1 MTLID
6 AYIETYHSS
15 GEENDDQ
22 GGNTV
27 DHSWLPT
34 PIRQVH
40 ESALVLVTHWSD
52 SEVSPTESIAQ
63 TVLREK
69 LAARKFSLLAAPEPP
84 DPILLLGPNILLTPG
99 NVANLQAQAK
109 AGKTAAL
116 GGILAA
122 VLDATRGAMNRVD
135 ADYLGFRGGD
145 QARGLILHLDTE
157 QSRYDHYYCVR
168 RALLRAEMRS
178 EPDNFL
184 SFSLVDLPVEERKQ
198 ALLFALDWGKR
209 RFGGVHLVAI
219 DGIGDLIV
227 DSNDLA
233 ASFELVDSLHQLA
246 VFHNCGIVT
255 VLHENPGDGGGKA
268 RGHLGSQ
275 LERKAESNILIRK
288 ETSGISKIW
297 CERGRHC
304 FIPKSEAHLFQ
315 WDEDLGLHVSVDP
328 AEIPNREEVTR
339 QEAASLI
346 GQILTTPVT
355 YTHLKQAIMRQTGL
369 SERTAKGRVKQWQ
382 SMGLI
387 GKGPDHLYR
396 RLVQGADGAE
406 GVQNQ

>member
-1 MTLID
+1 MTPYDAHLETIEDLFNQHEEHDFNDID
-6 AYIETYHSS
+6 RHWLARPSVQAA
-15 GEENDDQ
+15 EN
-22 GGNTV
+22 
-27 DHSWLPT
+27 SF
-34 PIRQVH
+34 
-40 ESALVLVTHWSD
+40 VLVTDWSRCTD
-52 SEVSPTESIAQ
+52 SPIRAVEESAF
-63 TVLREK
+63 REK
-69 LAARKFSLLAAPEPP
+69 LEARKFSLLAAPERPQ
-84 DPILLLGPNILLTPG
+84 PILSLRHHTLLTPG
-99 NVANLQAQAK
+99 NLANLQAQAK

-122 VLDATRGAMNRVD
+122 VLDSTRSDMNRVD
-135 ADYLGFRGGD
+135 GDFLGFKSGG
-145 QARGLILHLDTE
+145 QAQGLILHLDTE
-157 QSRYDHYYCVR
+157 QSRYDHYYGVR
-168 RALLRAEMRS
+168 RVLLRADMRS
-178 EPDNFL
+178 APDNFL
-184 SFSLVDLPVEERKQ
+184 SFSLVDLPVEERKR
-198 ALLFALDWGKR
+198 ALRFALDEGQR

-246 VFHNCGIVT
+246 VAHNCGIVT

-288 ETSGISKIW
+288 EVSGISKIW

-315 WDEDLGLHVSVDP
+315 WDEDLGRHASVDP
-328 AEIPNREEVTR
+328 AEAPNREEVTR

-346 GQILTTPVT
+346 GQILTTSAT
-355 YTHLKQAIMRQTGL
+355 YTDLKEAIMSRTGL
-369 SERTAKGRVKQWQ
+369 SERTAKERVKQWQ
-382 SMGLI
+382 SMGLLR
-387 GKGPDHLYR
+387 KGPDKLYR

-406 GVQNQ
+406 EVQNQ